1 MELDPL
7 KYPIGKYVKPAEF
20 SQDVIDKFI
29 VEIESLPE
37 RLTKQISGLTD
48 EQLDTRYRPEGWT
61 IRQVVHHL
69 ADSHMNSLIRFKL
82 AVTENSPRI
91 TAYLEDRWAELPDS
105 LNVPVEHSLI
115 ILKGLHHRM
124 GLLLRSL
131 SSKDLKRTFVHP
143 ERGEVRVD
151 ETIGMY
157 AWHSNHHLAHITQL
171 KKQKGW

>member
-61 IRQVVHHL
+61 IR
-69 ADSHMNSLIRFKL
+69 
-82 AVTENSPRI
+82 
-91 TAYLEDRWAELPDS
+91 
-105 LNVPVEHSLI
+105 
-115 ILKGLHHRM
+115 
-124 GLLLRSL
+124 
-131 SSKDLKRTFVHP
+131 
-143 ERGEVRVD
+143 
-151 ETIGMY
+151 
-157 AWHSNHHLAHITQL
+157 
-171 KKQKGW
+171 